1 MTEREIEKRI
11 AAIKTALTALGPL
24 HPGSITRQYNVC
36 GNPTCRCKADPAHRH
51 GPYYQLSYAHRRKST
66 SRFVREAELVEVEE
80 QLRNYERLRALVEE
94 WVALSTD
101 RAQLV
106 RAVRKQQST
115 GKIRRPKQLS
125 LETRRHPSQKR
136 GLA

>member
-1 MTEREIEKRI
+1 MTEREIDKRI
-11 AAIKTALTALGPL
+11 AAIKTELAALGPL

-36 GNPTCRCKADPAHRH
+36 GNPTCRCKADPAQRH

-66 SRFVREAELVEVEE
+66 SRFIREADLAEVKQ

-94 WVALSTD
+94 WVALSTE
-101 RAQLV
+101 RARLL

-115 GKIRRPKQLS
+115 GKNRRPQQLS
-125 LETRRHPSQKR
+125 LETRRHPP
-136 GLA
+136 

>member
-1 MTEREIEKRI
+1 MTDRKIDQRI
-11 AAIKTALTALGPL
+11 AAIKTELAALGPL
-24 HPGSITRQYNVC
+24 HPGSLTRQYNVC

-51 GPYYQLSYAHRRKST
+51 GPYYQLSYAHRRQST
-66 SRFVREAELVEVEE
+66 SRFVRAAELAEVEE

-101 RAQLV
+101 RARLA

-125 LETRRHPSQKR
+125 LGTRRRPTQKR
-136 GLA
+136 GTS